1 MVMDVDV
8 GLQSAM
14 EEVQRVLNTLP
25 HGEAKKLV
33 DPIDRLYNEATWLQS
48 QRDRARLLDP
58 NRTPQGYWL
67 LFSADEK
74 DLNYPGTY
82 QISLPKEES
91 SLKVETAVQ
100 KLVHELNE
108 ELSTKLSVQVFKL
121 SYSSKADSSFDDRDE
136 LKSYL
141 REAMTSLSS

>member
-1 MVMDVDV
+1 MTMDIDP
-8 GLQSAM
+8 GLQRAM

-48 QRDRARLLDP
+48 QRDSARLLDP

-67 LFSADEK
+67 LFSNGERN
-74 DLNYPGTY
+74 LNHPNTY
-82 QISLPKEES
+82 QISLPKEDS
-91 SLKVETAVQ
+91 SLKVVTAVQ

-108 ELSTKLSVQVFKL
+108 ELSTELSAQVFKMP
-121 SYSSKADSSFDDRDE
+121 YSSKADSSFDDKDE

>member
-1 MVMDVDV
+1 MAMDIDP
-8 GLQSAM
+8 GLQRAM

-48 QRDRARLLDP
+48 QRDSARLLDP

-67 LFSADEK
+67 LFANDERN
-74 DLNYPGTY
+74 LNHPSSY
-82 QISLPKEES
+82 QLALPYEDS
-91 SLKVETAVQ
+91 SLKAVTSIQ
-100 KLVHELNE
+100 KLVHELNG
-108 ELSTKLSVQVFKL
+108 ELGYNLSVKVFKMA
-121 SYSSKADSSFDDRDE
+121 YSSEADSELNDKDE

-141 REAMTSLSS
+141 REAMTSLSA

>member
-1 MVMDVDV
+1 MAQDIDA
-8 GLQSAM
+8 GLQAAM

-25 HGEAKKLV
+25 HGDAKKLV

-48 QRDRARLLDP
+48 QRDSARLLDP

-67 LFSADEK
+67 LFANDERN
-74 DLNYPGTY
+74 LNHPSTY
-82 QISLPKEES
+82 QISLPGEES
-91 SLKVETAVQ
+91 SLKTVTAVQ

-108 ELSTKLSVQVFKL
+108 DLGTKLSVKVFKMP
-121 SYSSKADSSFDDRDE
+121 YSSKADSSFNDKDE